1 MNDVLKVAYE
11 HTDKDRPILLVF
23 KDVGQTTYVVSE
35 FKDDEAD
42 RIYKLLNQ
50 GNPFLE
56 NSLSGE

>member
-1 MNDVLKVAYE
+1 MNDVLTVSYDGSE
-11 HTDKDRPILLVF
+11 DRGCLGLL
-23 KDVGQTTYVVSE
+23 KNVGQSRYGVGE

-50 GNPFLE
+50 GNPFLK

>member
-1 MNDVLKVAYE
+1 MNDVLRVAYE
-11 HTDKDRPILLVF
+11 HTENDRPILLVF
-23 KDVGQTTYVVSE
+23 KDVEQTTYVVGE

-56 NSLSGE
+56 E